1 MKKSLKSNYDY
12 SDHLRFDE
20 VDVVLHGTH
29 PSGKKFS
36 VSMRMEPLNQSLH
49 YMFRRPYKH
58 IKKGNRI
65 KFKPYDFTLFDL
77 SLMVKSTKVTKKN
90 I

>member
-1 MKKSLKSNYDY
+1 MKKGMKSQYDY
-12 SDHLRFDE
+12 SDNLRFDE
-20 VDVVLHGTH
+20 VEVVLHGTH
-29 PSGKKFS
+29 ASGKKFS
-36 VSMRMEPLNQSLH
+36 VSMRMEPLNRDLH

-58 IKKGNRI
+58 LKKGNRV

-77 SLMVKSTKVTKKN
+77 SMMVKSTKFTKKN